1 MGNDVHL
8 YLFVGCFFN
17 VLLKGKSMH
26 VITEVTHENEPGQR
40 NRHFC
45 SIVRY

>member
-1 MGNDVHL
+1 MMFTCIYLWVFENDL
-8 YLFVGCFFN
+8 P
-17 VLLKGKSMH
+17 KGKNMH
-26 VITEVTHENEPGQR
+26 VIAEVKRENEPGQR